1 MWKSERGEGRA
12 SFILTLAAFSAAVFL
27 AVKIVPARVDG
38 YQFKEVLREEARSA
52 AVHRNDKA
60 VLERIMAAA
69 ESMDIPL
76 SKENL
81 TLKRSKVSLTISATY
96 EKPIDLTVGT
106 YVYKFKSKQ
115 SAPLF

>member
-1 MWKSERGEGRA
+1 MRKCERGEGRVG
-12 SFILTLAAFSAAVFL
+12 FVLTLGAFVIAVFL

-38 YQFKEVLREEARSA
+38 YQFKEVLREEARHA
-52 AVHRNDKA
+52 AVHRNDSV
-60 VLERIMAAA
+60 VLERILAAA

-76 SKENL
+76 AKENL
-81 TLKRSKVSLTISATY
+81 KLDRSKVSLTISASY

-106 YVYKFKSKQ
+106 YTYKFHSQQ